1 MRRMMICFS
10 MILVFLFSANM
21 VQAEE
26 TDGSPTEL
34 VSKLEAADLYVQN
47 GYLYEFDTL
56 KLASEGKLLTC
67 VGSNAVSTYLILNVP
82 PAPDQDAAPGDQER
96 GCDP

>member
-1 MRRMMICFS
+1 MICFS

-67 VGSNAVSTYLILNVP
+67 FGNNAGST
-82 PAPDQDAAPGDQER
+82 
-96 GCDP
+96 